1 MYYEKS
7 CIHDTIKVTSRINR
21 GERRV
26 MVKKI
31 LLIGGGTG
39 GAALFDVLHRT
50 AHTQVEGVVDLNIK
64 SPGCLKAKRA
74 HIPVFTQ
81 WQKALS
87 QLSGID
93 TVIEVTG
100 DPALYENLRNELSAK
115 PITLIPSSVA
125 SILFYLIEEKEE
137 LLNEKTKHFSKLEL
151 ILNSTHDGMIA
162 IDDEERIT
170 LINKRA
176 EEIAGLKKEDTIGK
190 AIHSVLPSSKLP
202 RILKTGRVERN
213 QRQAIYQG
221 RAIITTRLPMKV
233 GNHTI
238 GALAVFKDITEIEQM
253 AEEVTNLKSVQTMLE
268 AIIHSSDD
276 AISVVDEEGKGLI
289 INPAY
294 TRLTGLT
301 PEEVLNKPA
310 TTDISEGESMHLQVI
325 KTRKPVRGTRLKVGP
340 KRKDVIV
347 NVAPVIVDGT
357 LKGSIGIIHDVS
369 ELETLN
375 TELERAKQIIRT
387 LEAKYTFEDIIGDS
401 EEFNIAIEQAK
412 MAATTPATI
421 LLRGES
427 GTGKELFAHAIHNGS
442 DRKYNKFVRVNCA
455 AISESLLESELFGYE
470 EGAFSGAKRGGK
482 KGLFEEAHGGT
493 IFLDE
498 IGELK
503 SETQAKLLRVLQE
516 KEVVRVGST
525 KTIDIDVRVVAATN
539 VNLEQKM
546 NEKEFRSDLYYRLNR
561 MPIQIPPLRARKEDI
576 PNICQHL
583 LTKLNQD
590 YGRNVEGLTESGL
603 NHLMNYNWPGN
614 VRELENILGRA
625 MIHMHYSQI
634 LIDTTHLPPL
644 AMEKS
649 STSKQ
654 AEEKLGEE
662 SIGSLQEQMEEKE
675 KEIIKRTLK
684 AFSNNKTKTAE
695 ALQLSIR
702 NLYYKMDKL
711 NLKVI
716 KDSE

>member
-1 MYYEKS
+1 
-7 CIHDTIKVTSRINR
+7 
-21 GERRV
+21 